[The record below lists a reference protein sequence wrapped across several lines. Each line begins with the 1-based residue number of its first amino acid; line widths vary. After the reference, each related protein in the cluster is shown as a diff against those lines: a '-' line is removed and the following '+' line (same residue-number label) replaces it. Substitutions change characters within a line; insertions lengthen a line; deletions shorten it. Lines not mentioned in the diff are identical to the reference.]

1 MYRLLIIEDEKGIAE
16 SIADNLSNY
25 GFETRTIDDFSR
37 TMEIFK
43 DFDPHMVLLDI
54 KLPYYDGY
62 HYCAE
67 IRKISKLPI
76 IFISSASDNMNIIMA
91 MNMGGDDFITKPFGT
106 DELLARIRTA
116 LRHIHVS
123 NGDTAN
129 SGIFRSGDLV
139 VDFEKHRIQVGGVDV
154 HLTQNEFRIVALLA
168 QNAGKVMT
176 YDNILRELW
185 GPYAK
190 SDNQILRVNM
200 ANIRRKLEKNPA
212 EPKYIFTEVGVGYRM
227 TDNEV

>member
-1 MYRLLIIEDEKGIAE
+1 MDGTDLIR
-16 SIADNLSNY
+16 SIR
-25 GFETRTIDDFSR
+25 EWSR
-37 TMEIFK
+37 M
-43 DFDPHMVLLDI
+43 
-54 KLPYYDGY
+54 
-62 HYCAE
+62 
-67 IRKISKLPI
+67 PI
-76 IFISSASDNMNIIMA
+76 IVVSARMHERDKVEA
-91 MNMGGDDFITKPFGT
+91 LDLGADDFITKPFGT

>member
-43 DFDPHMVLLDI
+43 EFDPHMVLLDI

-91 MNMGGDDFITKPFGT
+91 MNMGGDDFITKPFEMDILIAKIMAHLRRSYDFNTSPNLIIYNGL
-106 DELLARIRTA
+106 DLNINDCSVIYNGAHLELSKNEFKILLTLIQNKGK
-116 LRHIHVS
+116 IVS
-123 NGDTAN
+123 REKLME
-129 SGIFRSGDLV
+129 ILWQSGDF
-139 VDFEKHRIQVGGVDV
+139 VDENTLNVNVNR
-154 HLTQNEFRIVALLA
+154 
-168 QNAGKVMT
+168 
-176 YDNILRELW
+176 LR
-185 GPYAK
+185 K
-190 SDNQILRVNM
+190 
-200 ANIRRKLEKNPA
+200 KLE
-212 EPKYIFTEVGVGYRM
+212 TVGIKDLIQTRFKMGYM
-227 TDNEV
+227 I